1 MNDELLVLL
10 VHDQEEDFRTLE
22 RTLNDLGIRSQRA
35 HTCSEARAALREP
48 CSSRLILT
56 ATTLA
61 DGTWADVL
69 NLASMHGRAIPLI
82 VVSRFVDIGLYLTTL
97 ESGASDFIVP
107 PFSSADLAYVVHA
120 AIAKKSRVAS
130 A

>member
-1 MNDELLVLL
+1 MNDELLALL
-10 VHDQEEDFRTLE
+10 VHDQEEAFRTLE
-22 RTLNDLGIRSQRA
+22 RTLDNLGIRTQRA

-48 CSSRLILT
+48 RSSRLILT

-61 DGTWADVL
+61 DGTWADML
-69 NLASMHGRAIPLI
+69 NLASLHGRAIPVI
-82 VVSRFVDIGLYLTTL
+82 VVSRVVDIDLYLTTL

-107 PFSSADLAYVVHA
+107 PFSAADLAYVVDT
-120 AIAKKSRVAS
+120 AIAKSRAAS